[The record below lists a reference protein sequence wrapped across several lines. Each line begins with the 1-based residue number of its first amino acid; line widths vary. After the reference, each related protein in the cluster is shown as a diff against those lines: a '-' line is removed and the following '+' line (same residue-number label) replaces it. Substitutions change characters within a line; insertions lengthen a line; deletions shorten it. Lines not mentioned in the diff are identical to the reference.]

1 MSIFGKSKRRVY
13 ARKIKGFWED
23 FSHNKIGFAGLSIIL
38 LYVVVALLAPYI
50 TDYQPL
56 RPPRVAGRYAP
67 PEWLKL
73 FPAYQDWPPTIRIPL
88 NNWSETQNYE
98 TISLEKVN
106 STQKIHFTNNG
117 STGELEYYFEINTDY
132 NYQAPDSF
140 ELVMAWTARRSN
152 LSYRLETYIVTPD
165 GESYMLLGQDY
176 DIVTQRIIVLPSS
189 WNIVSTSLTTTSG
202 SIDLRRR
209 LFYEDF
215 YIQFYEEALA
225 DYEEGLYDS
234 FSNSTYN
241 TRRSLWLRANGT
253 LDGFEEWWVV
263 YWSAYGEELWD
274 TFWTARLPQAQA
286 YADAL
291 AKAAADNEANNLT
304 PQTIIFDQ
312 TGTYKLLLKLII
324 IPSADTAALDISFP
338 ANNRLRFWGKVHGL
352 LGTDSFGGDVWVQ
365 LVFGAQVSLLVG
377 VLSALLSTSLGILF
391 GVVSGYVGGLVD
403 EFTMRVVDVLLC
415 LPVLPILLALS
426 SYFSPNVYFI
436 VVIIAIFG
444 WQGLSRVIRS
454 RVLSLREMPFVESAK
469 AAGGDSTYLIRR
481 HLIPNVFPI
490 AMAAMVLA
498 VPGAILTEA
507 ALSFLGFGDPTSP
520 TWGKMLYEAQQEG
533 AFKALAFH
541 YILPPGLAITVLC
554 VAFVFLGHALDE
566 IVNPRLRRRR

>member
-1 MSIFGKSKRRVY
+1 
-13 ARKIKGFWED
+13 
-23 FSHNKIGFAGLSIIL
+23 
-38 LYVVVALLAPYI
+38 
-50 TDYQPL
+50 
-56 RPPRVAGRYAP
+56 
-67 PEWLKL
+67 
-73 FPAYQDWPPTIRIPL
+73 
-88 NNWSETQNYE
+88 
-98 TISLEKVN
+98 LEKIN
-106 STQKIHFTNNG
+106 STQRIHFTNNG
-117 STGELEYYFEINTDY
+117 STGELEYYLEINADY

-140 ELVMAWTARRSN
+140 ELVLAWSAQRSN
-152 LSYRLETYIVTPD
+152 LSYRLETFIVTPD
-165 GESYMLLGQDY
+165 GEEYMLLGADY

-189 WNIVSTSLTTTSG
+189 WDITSTSLTTTSG
-202 SIDLRRR
+202 NIDLRRR

-215 YIQFYEEALA
+215 YLQYYAEELA
-225 DYEEGLYDS
+225 AYEEGLYDS
-234 FSNSTYN
+234 FANSTYN
-241 TRRSLWLRANGT
+241 TRRMLWERANGT

-263 YWSAYGEELWD
+263 YWSAYGDTLWE
-274 TFWTARLPQAQA
+274 TFWAARLPQAQI
-286 YADAL
+286 YADTA
-291 AKAAADNEANNLT
+291 AKADADNEANNLD
-304 PQTIIFDQ
+304 PQTIIFNQ
-312 TGTYKLLLKLII
+312 TGTYKLLLKVII
-324 IPSADTAALDISFP
+324 VPLADDASLTISFP
-338 ANNRLRFWGKVHGL
+338 ATNRFRFWGKVHGL

-365 LVFGAQVSLLVG
+365 LVYGAQVSLLVG

-391 GVVSGYVGGLVD
+391 GVVSGYLGGLVD
-403 EFTMRVVDVLLC
+403 EFTMRIVDILLC

-426 SYFSPNVYFI
+426 SYFNPNVYFI

-469 AAGGDSTYLIRR
+469 AAGGDASYLIRR